1 MPVVSV
7 QDSERFYLRM
17 LLLRKTGVISF
28 NDLKTID
35 GTLCETFQEACK
47 VLGLLDGDQHW
58 HYTLLQASR
67 MQMPS
72 YLRILFAIICGF
84 GEVENIP
91 DLWTQHKQS
100 LSEDFVHRYS
110 EETGPFYALA
120 ELNELLKSY
129 GLNLR
134 KVNLPSV
141 DLQCDLFRLS
151 YDAMEEQSKANANI
165 E

>member
-1 MPVVSV
+1 
-7 QDSERFYLRM
+7 
-17 LLLRKTGVISF
+17 
-28 NDLKTID
+28 
-35 GTLCETFQEACK
+35 
-47 VLGLLDGDQHW
+47 
-58 HYTLLQASR
+58 

-72 YLRILFAIICGF
+72 YLRILFTIICGF

-100 LSEDFVHRYS
+100 LSEDFVLRYS
-110 EETGPFYALA
+110 EETCPFYALA

-129 GLNLR
+129 DLNLR

-151 YDAMEEQSKANANI
+151 YDTMEE
-165 E
+165 